1 MNLSDQKHPQED
13 NDRQMISRLLQANMT
28 DENLAD
34 LARLRIRYQNF
45 PGARDLQRNL
55 NLALQQ
61 WGLTEEELFEKTR
74 KIHAQKK
81 VYLRQNEDEEDWS

>member
-13 NDRQMISRLLQANMT
+13 NDRQMITRLLQANMT

-34 LARLRIRYQNF
+34 LARLKIRYQNF

-74 KIHAQKK
+74 KIHSQKK
-81 VYLRQNEDEEDWS
+81 VYQRHNEDEEDWS

>member
-1 MNLSDQKHPQED
+1 MNLSDQTHPQEKS
-13 NDRQMISRLLQANMT
+13 DRQIISRILQGDLN

-45 PGARDLQRNL
+45 PGAREIQRDL

-61 WGLTEEELFEKTR
+61 FGLSEGELFAKTLE
-74 KIHAQKK
+74 IHRQKR
-81 VYLRQNEDEEDWS
+81 VYQRHRQDEEDWS